1 MSLENKAESV
11 IWVENIHEWKS
22 QGLDFIRK
30 YVHPSHLH
38 DWIEC
43 QVNIPGYLHLQV
55 IQVIQK
61 VEYLLDSANF
71 LGFITRGYDIRMW
84 MWHVRSN
91 YLWSAHGKGQL
102 LSWFSSSGY
111 IKCRISKG
119 RGDITCDTWNE
130 STWYGKG
137 LESSAGWSLDQLEPF
152 QEVSNN
158 KQTPGYFFYE
168 CPTKTTR

>member
-1 MSLENKAESV
+1 M
-11 IWVENIHEWKS
+11 
-22 QGLDFIRK
+22 
-30 YVHPSHLH
+30 
-38 DWIEC
+38 
-43 QVNIPGYLHLQV
+43 NIPGYLHLQV
-55 IQVIQK
+55 IQVIQE

-71 LGFITRGYDIRMW
+71 LGFIRGYDIRMW

-91 YLWSAHGKGQL
+91 YLWSGHGKGQL

-111 IKCRISKG
+111 IKCRRSKG

-158 KQTPGYFFYE
+158 KQTPGYFLDVFFLWMSNKNNKQGDIHLTREIKIAFVIGPVTHFYM
-168 CPTKTTR
+168 